1 MKQLTKKDWAII
13 CLFFALL
20 LVTSPLVGLVD
31 ETPLESSLPWA
42 MGLLGAIGFV
52 LSIPPSALARLFSMS
67 SGPDLNLIS
76 WLTAI
81 IYSAILAFVLA
92 KYNSSRAKK
101 K

>member
-1 MKQLTKKDWAII
+1 MRNLSKKDWAIVG
-13 CLFFALL
+13 LFFALL

-52 LSIPPSALARLFSMS
+52 LSIPASVVARLLRMS
-67 SGPDLNLIS
+67 SGPDLNVIS

-81 IYSAILAFVLA
+81 IYSAILALVLA

-101 K
+101 